1 MVPVLLLFKKG
12 VMLDFKQA
20 IPVLVDEEKEQIIF
34 SVSTLPSK
42 FITGEG
48 NKLELPEFSI
58 TAPMDIRRDAN
69 SVKIRLR

>member
-34 SVSTLPSK
+34 SISTLSSK

-48 NKLELPEFSI
+48 NKIELPEFSI
-58 TAPMDIRRDAN
+58 NSPMDVRRDGN
-69 SVKIRLR
+69 SVEIRLK